1 MSDQLVRHAWTLG
14 QSVSTQRVILQRAR
28 PSLVR
33 CAYHMLICRS
43 FDTASL
49 AILEKLNTIEEL
61 LRKPTP
67 TPQPQSPPRQ
77 DSNVAQT
84 PASIPSVLSA
94 AAPEKPMAS
103 TRRRMSIETVL
114 SWQAFADQ
122 SPNLDLKGLL
132 VRDDIGQAESSLNTD
147 FMQQT
152 GYEEQLLQRFLDN
165 VFIYNPVL
173 EEAVLQQYIREIQF
187 HGLKWDA
194 KSCLLVGQV
203 LPVSR
208 CGMLTVTAPY
218 LCSWMS
224 QLLRRHKSASRFNG
238 LPPNS
243 RIQES

>member
-1 MSDQLVRHAWTLG
+1 MRNLATRET
-14 QSVSTQRVILQRAR
+14 SVLTSN
-28 PSLVR
+28 
-33 CAYHMLICRS
+33 S

-61 LRKPTP
+61 LRKPNP
-67 TPQPQSPPRQ
+67 TPPPLSPPKQ

-94 AAPEKPMAS
+94 AAPEKPIAS

-132 VRDDIGQAESSLNTD
+132 VRDDIGQVETSLNTD
-147 FMQQT
+147 FMQQS
-152 GYEEQLLQRFLDN
+152 GYEDQLLQRFLDN

-194 KSCLLVGQV
+194 KSCLLVSLSPTHFTPSLTTPAPHLRPR
-203 LPVSR
+203 LPQF
-208 CGMLTVTAPY
+208 L
-218 LCSWMS
+218 
-224 QLLRRHKSASRFNG
+224 
-238 LPPNS
+238 
-243 RIQES
+243 